1 MPRVLLIDEDTTHA
15 EEFGRR
21 LAERG
26 LTVIRA
32 EGSGAAIAQLRN
44 REYLCDL
51 VILCMAHR
59 SRPWLEVL
67 RDLQHA
73 GRQAGFREM
82 PLFLC
87 VSRLQLG
94 IDFQLQIERMGARYV
109 FEE

>member
-1 MPRVLLIDEDTTHA
+1 MNRVLLIDEDVTHA
-15 EEFGRR
+15 EELARR
-21 LAERG
+21 LAERS
-26 LTVIRA
+26 LTVIHA
-32 EGSGAAIAQLRN
+32 ADSGAAIAQLRN

-51 VILCMAHR
+51 VILCIAHR

-73 GRQAGFREM
+73 SRQAGFREV

-94 IDFQLQIERMGARYV
+94 IDFQLQVERMGARYAS
-109 FEE
+109 EE